1 MITLHRLGHTPEPFA
16 LNPDLIV
23 TVEAAHDTYV
33 TLSTGVR
40 LSVTE
45 TMDEVVAEIRDWRV
59 LILTRA
65 LASQPTTVHHL

>member
-23 TVEAAHDTYV
+23 MVEAAHDTYI
-33 TLSTGVR
+33 TLSTGPR

-45 TMDEVVAEIRDWRV
+45 SIEEVIEAIRDWRV
-59 LILTRA
+59 LILERA
-65 LASQPTTVHHL
+65 LAAQPTQVHHL